1 MHKIKTLRNMRFAE
15 KYNNLVL
22 DKDNLNYY
30 KLKYASQISDNSY
43 RTAYDYYH
51 NQKQNKEGSFY
62 GIYRKS
68 DGFFITRD
76 RILWI

>member
-1 MHKIKTLRNMRFAE
+1 MHKIRTLRNMRFAG

-43 RTAYDYYH
+43 RTAYDYYQ
-51 NQKQNKEGSFY
+51 NQKLMKEGPFY
-62 GIYRKS
+62 GVYRKS

-76 RILWI
+76 RIL